1 MSAEKNLTLVCR
13 FVEEVQTRHN
23 LAAVDEYL
31 SADFVNHSAPPGL
44 PPTREGVKMQF
55 TMFFSALPDLHAII
69 HDQVAD
75 EHKVV
80 TRKTLRGT
88 HKGELMGIPP
98 TGRTIDIEVIDI
110 LALEDGKITEH
121 WNLVDLLGL
130 MQQLG
135 MLPGGEAAHA

>member
-1 MSAEKNLTLVCR
+1 MSAEKNLTLVRR
-13 FVEEVQTRHN
+13 FVEEFQTRHH

-31 SADFVNHSAPPGL
+31 SPDFVNHSAPPGL

-55 TMFFSALPDLHAII
+55 TLFFSALPDLHAII

-88 HKGELMGIPP
+88 HRGELMGLPP
-98 TGRTIDIEVIDI
+98 TGKVVDIEVIDI
-110 LALEDGKITEH
+110 LALKDDKITEH
-121 WNLVDLLGL
+121 WNLVDQLGL

-135 MLPGGEAAHA
+135 MPVQQEER